1 MIKISPNIQK
11 FSPWLKRLKV
21 IMLLLVF
28 FVIPTSVV
36 AQEKDR
42 MQLRIE
48 FDITSKGKPTNL
60 EIIESS
66 GNENFDKATLKAIE
80 KIRFER
86 SDDARKGISADINIE
101 LDGLNSY
108 LYPPEMVKEFV
119 DGCSNREEEKEF
131 CVCMIQQAQKRY
143 PWETFLEVSL
153 EISEG
158 NVSPQT
164 KEIFQ
169 DLLSSCITKVP
180 IEELLQ

>member
-11 FSPWLKRLKV
+11 FSSWLKRLKV

-28 FVIPTSVV
+28 LVIPTSVV
-36 AQEKDR
+36 AQEKNR
-42 MQLRIE
+42 MRLRIE
-48 FDITSKGKPTNL
+48 FDINRKGKPTNL

-66 GNENFDKATLKAIE
+66 GNKKFDKETLEAME
-80 KIRFER
+80 KMRFER
-86 SDDARKGISADINIE
+86 SDDTRKGISADINIE

-108 LYPPEMVKEFV
+108 VYPPQMVKEFI
-119 DGCSNREEEKEF
+119 DGCSNGEEGKEF
-131 CVCMIQQAQKRY
+131 CVCMIQQAEKQY

-158 NVSPQT
+158 KVSPQS

-169 DLLSSCITKVP
+169 YLLSSCITKVP
-180 IEELLQ
+180 IEEFF